1 MSYYEE
7 YKTNYLWF
15 QAINNIHNMPDN
27 SILSNPSASLLNNSF
42 ESFDDLYISYNEKN
56 KDIFQEDPFFG
67 QIIKE
72 EKSTGETDINIQL
85 PKQLNEKFD
94 DYIHKTYNLDDI
106 IYKLKDDIFKK
117 LIEKGKEDQKL
128 KKAENDIQIINK
140 KRKRDNNNLDNQI
153 SNKKYERGRKKGN
166 DDSSE
171 RKHNK
176 FSADNIIKKIKTQLF
191 NNLIKFVNG
200 IIFSRTNEGIKK
212 CIKKVKYKEYADS
225 LKKDKNINDLH
236 MSIKDILSYDISK
249 KYSSL
254 EKEKDYNKKKLESI
268 SKEYNN
274 DKIINFVFNMKF
286 VEWINIFLSKK
297 KVKDFG
303 VLDEEEC
310 KEFEE
315 YLPEV
320 NNLLEE
326 IKQKNDEKYLSHFI
340 FYLYN
345 FENWFY
351 KKNGRTKKK
360 NNNEI

>member
-15 QAINNIHNMPDN
+15 QAINSIHNIPDN
-27 SILSNPSASLLNNSF
+27 SILYNPSASLLNNSF
-42 ESFDDLYISYNEKN
+42 EIFDDLYSSYNEKN

-94 DYIHKTYNLDDI
+94 DYINKTYNLDDI

-200 IIFSRTNEGIKK
+200 IIFCRTNEGIKK

-225 LKKDKNINDLH
+225 LKKDKNIEDLQ
-236 MSIKDILSYDISK
+236 MPIKDILSYEISDKYLSLK
-249 KYSSL
+249 KQ
-254 EKEKDYNKKKLESI
+254 KDYNKKKLESI

>member
-1 MSYYEE
+1 MNYYEE

-15 QAINNIHNMPDN
+15 QAINSIHNIPDN
-27 SILSNPSASLLNNSF
+27 SILYNPSASLLNNSF
-42 ESFDDLYISYNEKN
+42 EIFDDLYSSYNEKN
-56 KDIFQEDPFFG
+56 KDIFQEAPFFR
-67 QIIKE
+67 QSIKE

-140 KRKRDNNNLDNQI
+140 KRKRDNNLDNQI
-153 SNKKYERGRKKGN
+153 NNIKYERGRKGN
-166 DDSSE
+166 DDSTE

-310 KEFEE
+310 KEFEK

-326 IKQKNDEKYLSHFI
+326 IKQKNDEKYLSYFI